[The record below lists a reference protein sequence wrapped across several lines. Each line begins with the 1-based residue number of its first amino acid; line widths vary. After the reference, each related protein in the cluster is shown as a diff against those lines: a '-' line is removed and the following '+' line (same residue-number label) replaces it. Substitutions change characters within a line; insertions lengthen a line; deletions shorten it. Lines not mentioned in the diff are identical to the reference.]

1 MTEEIGLVKNSKTK
15 DDPEEPAL
23 RLQKKNNNNRKTKKL
38 VK

>member
-23 RLQKKNNNNRKTKKL
+23 RLQKKTTTTGKPKNL
-38 VK
+38 